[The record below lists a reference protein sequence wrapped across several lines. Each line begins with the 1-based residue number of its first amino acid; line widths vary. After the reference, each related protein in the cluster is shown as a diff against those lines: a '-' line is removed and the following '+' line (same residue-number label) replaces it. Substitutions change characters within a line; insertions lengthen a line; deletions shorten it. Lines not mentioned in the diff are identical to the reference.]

1 MWAKSGFEETSAND
15 QLKWSL
21 NLNHKMWNSIS
32 TVTSWVLKWTQYS
45 TFLGSVQEI
54 GWPWVHQESFKLCY
68 QPKRI
73 CAIFIQDCSC
83 SCTSLKWYIY
93 RNCWFLNWGSSKYMR
108 WMINK
113 PERERESSLLHP
125 CSGLHQ
131 SFKLGGSANKTSP
144 SIYTDL
150 KLFNLTC
157 GQSSAEHQV
166 NHLLLYTISSSSS
179 SSTSYAGLQRH
190 LKSLPIPYRWNKW
203 GSPLEKFMCVYIRCI
218 KSQATNTAS

>member
-1 MWAKSGFEETSAND
+1 MIWTILSNKCGPKSGFEETSARD

-45 TFLGSVQEI
+45 TFLGSVREI

-73 CAIFIQDCSC
+73 CATFIQDCSC

-113 PERERESSLLHP
+113 PEREREF
-125 CSGLHQ
+125 CV
-131 SFKLGGSANKTSP
+131 TS
-144 SIYTDL
+144 
-150 KLFNLTC
+150 
-157 GQSSAEHQV
+157 
-166 NHLLLYTISSSSS
+166 
-179 SSTSYAGLQRH
+179 LQR
-190 LKSLPIPYRWNKW
+190 L
-203 GSPLEKFMCVYIRCI
+203 
-218 KSQATNTAS
+218 ASIFQTRGKC